1 MGEVIPILSRRLG
14 LMALK
19 EADGEIDVRATF
31 SGVCNLLKSGPVR
44 GDAFFGERRGLLIIV
59 TFRNDSS
66 RVAIYATVS
75 TKVIMKQYL
84 RVLREIPWFPAHN

>member
-31 SGVCNLLKSGPVR
+31 S
-44 GDAFFGERRGLLIIV
+44 A
-59 TFRNDSS
+59 S
-66 RVAIYATVS
+66 RAYAV
-75 TKVIMKQYL
+75 
-84 RVLREIPWFPAHN
+84 F